1 MLSMILVVGVGP
13 AFLALSFS
21 ASRAI
26 ASSDA
31 KATVP
36 SDGSQVTDC
45 SSLAVPELLVVTATG
60 DGAVVLTGIRA
71 TFPNA
76 VATIDATMFEELG
89 SAGTVALKLRVRLGV
104 ADVVGLVS
112 IVRTVVVE
120 AELGYGVSAWCSTA
134 SSFSMCS

>member
-1 MLSMILVVGVGP
+1 MVVGVRP

-36 SDGSQVTDC
+36 SAGSQVTAC

-60 DGAVVLTGIRA
+60 DGAVVLTGIG
-71 TFPNA
+71 TKFPNA
-76 VATIDATMFEELG
+76 VAIIEATMFEELESVG
-89 SAGTVALKLRVRLGV
+89 AVALRLRVRLGTVDV
-104 ADVVGLVS
+104 AGLVS
-112 IVRTVVVE
+112 MVNIVVDE
-120 AELGYGVSAWCSTA
+120 AEPGDGISA
-134 SSFSMCS
+134 